1 MSHLGTYQ
9 AYPTHEFSLSWVFIP
24 HSLPVPSE
32 NLLLRMSLL
41 LLLLSLPKEVWH
53 GVGKDPC
60 EIRKQTGHSGIS
72 KCHQGQCHLATIL
85 TAG

>member
-9 AYPTHEFSLSWVFIP
+9 ACPTHEFPLSWVFIP
-24 HSLPVPSE
+24 HSLTVHSM
-32 NLLLRMSLL
+32 NLL
-41 LLLLSLPKEVWH
+41 LLLLSLPKEVWD

-60 EIRKQTGHSGIS
+60 EIRKQIGHSGIF
-72 KCHQGQCHLATIL
+72 KHHQGQCHLATIL